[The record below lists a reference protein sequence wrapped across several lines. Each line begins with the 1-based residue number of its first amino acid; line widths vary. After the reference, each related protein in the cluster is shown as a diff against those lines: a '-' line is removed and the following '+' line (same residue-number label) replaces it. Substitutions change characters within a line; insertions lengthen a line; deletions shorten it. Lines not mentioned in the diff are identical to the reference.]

1 MWSILSCIWI
11 LLPRSNVYALSYDQN
26 ANSDSRILLKSTAD
40 GRGWFHPLTLDA
52 GWNLMF
58 YGENAVMKKMLV
70 YSHDTY
76 GLGNITRMLAICQ
89 YLLEV
94 IPDLSILLVT
104 GSPVVHS
111 LRLAELLDYI
121 KLPCLN
127 RVGRGEYTTKYLSA
141 SLNDAIQLR
150 SDLIYAAV
158 VNFKP
163 DLFMVDKKPL
173 GVKRELAKTLEYL
186 QTERPETSLVLILR
200 DILDCPEAVR
210 SNWERN
216 GHYEALRRF
225 YDLVLVLGEEE
236 IFDPVK
242 EYNFPL
248 PVVDRTVYCGY
259 IRREAEAHSRR
270 EMRRIL
276 GVDEKERLVL
286 VTPGGGQDGYH
297 IVECYLTAIRAMSND
312 YLFKSLIVCGPE
324 MPEQQKTKLHQGIS
338 GDPKVMFYDFTGEMM
353 SLMAASDVVVA
364 MGGYNTV
371 CEILSLKK
379 RAIVIPRVRPTEEQW
394 LRAERMSNM
403 GLFKTIHPDEVTP
416 EHPERLME
424 TLMGCLTADNP
435 SAPPREI
442 DLNALPVVAE
452 RIKAL
457 LNLDG

>member
-1 MWSILSCIWI
+1 
-11 LLPRSNVYALSYDQN
+11 
-26 ANSDSRILLKSTAD
+26 
-40 GRGWFHPLTLDA
+40 LDA

-58 YGENAVMKKMLV
+58 DGENAVMKKMLV

-89 YLLEV
+89 HLLEV

-121 KLPCLN
+121 KLPSLN
-127 RVGRGEYTTKYLSA
+127 RVARGEYTTKYLSA

-150 SDLIYAAV
+150 SDLIFATL

-173 GVKRELAKTLEYL
+173 GVKRELAKTLDYL
-186 QTERPETSLVLILR
+186 HTEQQETSLVLVLR
-200 DILDCPEAVR
+200 DILDTPEAVR

-216 GHYEALRRF
+216 GHYEALGRF

-248 PVVDRTVYCGY
+248 QVVDRTVFCGY
-259 IRREAEAHSRR
+259 IKREAEPHSRR
-270 EMRRIL
+270 EMRRML

-286 VTPGGGQDGYH
+286 VTPGGGQDGFQ
-297 IVECYLTAIRAMSND
+297 IIESYLTAVRAASNNHQ
-312 YLFKSLIVCGPE
+312 FKSLVICGPE
-324 MPEQQKTKLHQGIS
+324 MPEQQKTKLHRKAAT
-338 GDPKVMFYDFTGEMM
+338 DPRVMFYDFTGEMM

-379 RAIVIPRVRPTEEQW
+379 RAIVIPRVKPTEEQW
-394 LRAERMSNM
+394 LRAERMSRL

-416 EHPERLME
+416 ECPEPLME
-424 TLMGCLTADNP
+424 TLMECLTADNP
-435 SAPPREI
+435 LASSREI

-457 LNLDG
+457 LKL

>member
-1 MWSILSCIWI
+1 
-11 LLPRSNVYALSYDQN
+11 
-26 ANSDSRILLKSTAD
+26 
-40 GRGWFHPLTLDA
+40 
-52 GWNLMF
+52 
-58 YGENAVMKKMLV
+58 MLV

-76 GLGNITRMLAICQ
+76 GLGNITRMLAICRHM
-89 YLLEV
+89 LEV

-150 SDLIYAAV
+150 SDLIFATV

-163 DLFMVDKKPL
+163 DLFMIDKKPL

-186 QTERPETSLVLILR
+186 HTEQPETSLVLILR
-200 DILDCPEAVR
+200 DILDTPEAVR

-216 GHYEALRRF
+216 GHYEALSRY

-242 EYNFPL
+242 EYGFPSS
-248 PVVDRTVYCGY
+248 VAERTVFCGY
-259 IRREAEAHSRR
+259 IKREAEPHSRR
-270 EMRRIL
+270 EMRKIL
-276 GVDEKERLVL
+276 GVDEEERLVL
-286 VTPGGGQDGYH
+286 VTPGGGQDGFQ
-297 IVECYLTAIRAMSND
+297 IIETYLTAIRAASNN
-312 YLFKSLIVCGPE
+312 YQFRSLVVCGPE
-324 MPEQQKTKLHQGIS
+324 MPERQKTKLHRKAAA
-338 GDPKVMFYDFTGEMM
+338 DPRVMFYDFTGEMI

-394 LRAERMSNM
+394 LRAERMSQM
-403 GLFKTIHPDEVTP
+403 DMFKIIHPDEVTP
-416 EHPERLME
+416 QRPERLME
-424 TLMGCLTADNP
+424 TLMECLAADHPLAP
-435 SAPPREI
+435 SPEI
-442 DLNALPVVAE
+442 DLNALPVVAK
-452 RIKAL
+452 RVRAL